1 MEYDLNDLNNDLV
14 SLNFELTPQELAWLK
29 EHYGEELAE
38 KFAKKRKMKKNI
50 WLLMQNN
57 NVLRALIAENKA
69 LKKQAVVELK
79 NTGVYKARL
88 FKIKKKEMNSEL
100 SF

>member
-29 EHYGEELAE
+29 EKYGEELAE
-38 KFAKKRKMKKNI
+38 KFAKKRKMKKDI

-57 NVLRALIAENKA
+57 NVLRALITENKS
-69 LKKQAVVELK
+69 LKKQAVIELK
-79 NTGVYKARL
+79 NTSVYKSRL
-88 FKIKKKEMNSEL
+88 FKTKKKEAVSEL
-100 SF
+100 GM